1 MTGAAPTA
9 APTRTT
15 DEAPPTVRARAVSSS
30 RFALPGLLTILVIV
44 FSILAPTTFATA
56 DNLRTI
62 LSTQA
67 VLALVAL
74 AALLTLVVGEFDL
87 SLGAQMGLAA
97 LLVPG
102 LCANG
107 TVSIPVAIVLSI
119 TATTCV
125 GFINGLLMAKAQVNS
140 FIVTI
145 GTAALISAVVLA
157 YSGGTV
163 IFDGVPQELIKI
175 SSTRALGVPLPVIYV
190 AVAATLVWVL
200 LKRTPYGRYIAAVG
214 GSKDAARLSGLN
226 AAWVTIAT
234 LTVAGTLCGIAGVVQ
249 AGQLGSG
256 NPAVGPAFLLPAF
269 AAVFL
274 GATAYHVGQFN
285 VWGTITAVVTLGAG
299 VAGLNLLG
307 LPSWV
312 EPAFNGTALLVAV
325 TATRYLR
332 GAPL

>member
-1 MTGAAPTA
+1 MSTQEAAAPIHRIDDPVQTI
-9 APTRTT
+9 
-15 DEAPPTVRARAVSSS
+15 RARAVASS
-30 RFALPGLLTILVIV
+30 RFALPALLVLIVIV
-44 FSILAPTTFATA
+44 FSILAPTTFATV

-107 TVSIPVAIVLSI
+107 TVSIPMAIVLSI
-119 TATTCV
+119 AATTCV
-125 GFINGLLMAKAQVNS
+125 GFVNGLLVAKAQVNS

-145 GTAALISAVVLA
+145 GTAALISALVLA

-163 IFDGVPQELIKI
+163 IFDGVPQQLIAI
-175 SSTRALGVPLPVIYV
+175 SSTQVLGIPMPVIYV
-190 AVAATLVWVL
+190 AVAATAVWVL
-200 LKRTPYGRYIAAVG
+200 LKRTPFGRYIAAVG
-214 GSKDAARLSGLN
+214 GSKDAARLSGINTSL
-226 AAWVTIAT
+226 VTIVT
-234 LTVAGTLCGIAGVVQ
+234 LTIAGTLCGLAGVVQ

-274 GATAYHVGQFN
+274 GATAYTVGQFN
-285 VWGTITAVVTLGAG
+285 VWGTITAVVTLGTG
-299 VAGLNLLG
+299 VAGLSLLG

-312 EPAFNGTALLVAV
+312 EPAFNGTALLLAV

>member
-1 MTGAAPTA
+1 MSTSTPT
-9 APTRTT
+9 
-15 DEAPPTVRARAVSSS
+15 PPLHNVADTVPSLRARTVSAS
-30 RFALPGLLTILVIV
+30 RFALPALLVVLVSV
-44 FSILAPTTFATA
+44 FSTLAPTTFATV
-56 DNLRTI
+56 DNFRTI
-62 LSTQA
+62 LATQA

-107 TVSIPVAIVLSI
+107 VLSIPVAIVLSI
-119 TATTCV
+119 AVTTGV
-125 GFINGLLMAKAQVNS
+125 GFLNGLLVAKAQVNS

-145 GTAALISAVVLA
+145 GTAALINALVLA

-163 IFDGVPQELIKI
+163 IFDGVPQELIAI
-175 SSTRALGVPLPVIYV
+175 SATRVFGVPLPVVYV
-190 AVAATLVWVL
+190 AVAATIVWIL
-200 LKRTPYGRYIAAVG
+200 LKRTPFGRYIAAVG
-214 GSKDAARLSGLN
+214 GSKDAARLSGIN
-226 AAWVTIAT
+226 TSMVTIST
-234 LTVAGTLCGIAGVVQ
+234 LTIAGTLCGIAGVVQ

-285 VWGTITAVVTLGAG
+285 VWGTVTAVVTLGAG

-325 TATRYLR
+325 IATRYLR

>member
-1 MTGAAPTA
+1 MTAPAAAPLDHHIGE
-9 APTRTT
+9 PT
-15 DEAPPTVRARAVSSS
+15 PTLRSRAVASS
-30 RFALPGLLTILVIV
+30 RFALPALLVLLVVV
-44 FSILAPTTFATA
+44 FSILAPTTFASVDTF
-56 DNLRTI
+56 RTI

-107 TVSIPVAIVLSI
+107 AVSIPMAIGLSVA
-119 TATTCV
+119 ATTCV
-125 GFINGLLMAKAQVNS
+125 GFINGLLVAKAQVNS

-145 GTAALISAVVLA
+145 GTAALISALVLA

-163 IFDGVPQELIKI
+163 IFDGVPQELIAI
-175 SSTRALGVPLPVIYV
+175 SSTRVFGVPLPVIYV
-190 AVAATLVWVL
+190 AIAATAVWVL
-200 LKRTPYGRYIAAVG
+200 LKRTPYGRYMAAVG
-214 GSKDAARLSGLN
+214 GSKDAARLSGIN
-226 AAWVTIAT
+226 TSMVTIST
-234 LTVAGTLCGIAGVVQ
+234 LTLAGTLCGLAGVVQ

-274 GATAYHVGQFN
+274 GATAYIVGQFN

-312 EPAFNGTALLVAV
+312 EPAFNGAALLLAV